1 MRRIVPNSDRENDH
15 GFVRVYPGKL
25 QVENAYV
32 NVPVHND
39 TTVKDLLG
47 ESLKKFGLEGHQV
60 EDYRCSEILLDRGV
74 TERVLSW
81 NERPWEIMK
90 QLGKDSIR
98 QMEMM
103 RFYLQLKQDPHGP
116 NLALFVGN
124 LPPGLSQRNYE
135 HILTEF
141 LGFENKFSSIGPI
154 YYEYGSLVITYENA
168 SKAVRFDDF
177 VEDLSGTVL
186 IASLSFR
193 RFVHSKPCGNPG
205 TRIRIYWCC
214 YCRTSNRAWSRPGS
228 SRCWCSSTSSPAD
241 ARGPSLSAAFASC

>member
-1 MRRIVPNSDRENDH
+1 MRFPGCRLTISDLKPSLSPTSSDRENDH

-32 NVPVHND
+32 NIPVD
-39 TTVKDLLG
+39 LDSTVKDLIG
-47 ESLKKFGLEGHQV
+47 ESLKKFGLQGHQI

-135 HILTEF
+135 HILTEI

-168 SKAVRFDDF
+168 SKAV
-177 VEDLSGTVL
+177 S
-186 IASLSFR
+186 
-193 RFVHSKPCGNPG
+193 
-205 TRIRIYWCC
+205 
-214 YCRTSNRAWSRPGS
+214 
-228 SRCWCSSTSSPAD
+228 SSTE
-241 ARGPSLSAAFASC
+241 